1 MTLLIETSATR
12 FKYARLVDGRLM
24 NIETLGGGSSA
35 AEPPWASALA
45 RLTPTP
51 RAVVVANGGPTNFKP
66 RLAEW
71 IRRAWHV
78 DPQFVEPPAGAD
90 VEAPVERYLA
100 LVGARARGL
109 SPALVV
115 TADAAVGLDL
125 IDADGNRIGGW
136 TIPGERPMREALYA
150 QTSGIAAAALLDPA
164 GVDGA
169 FGVNTSGAV
178 QEGAR
183 MAIASSVAAIARR
196 QDAGVPV
203 IATGRFAQEA
213 VRYVSE
219 GPEIIEDLALE
230 GLARWVSQGSA

>member
-51 RAVVVANGGPTNFKP
+51 RVVYVANGGPATFQP

-78 DPQFVEPPAGAD
+78 DPHFVEPPSGAD
-90 VEAPVERYLA
+90 IQEPVERYLA
-100 LVGARARGL
+100 LVGARGRGL
-109 SPALVV
+109 APALLV

-125 IDADGNRIGGW
+125 LDTDGNRIGGW
-136 TIPGERPMREALYA
+136 TVPGERPMREALYA

-164 GVDGA
+164 GIEGV

-196 QDAGVPV
+196 QTASVPV

-213 VRYVSE
+213 IRYIAD
-219 GPEIIEDLALE
+219 GAEILEDLALE
-230 GLARWVSQGSA
+230 GLARWVSEGSV

>member
-12 FKYARLVDGRLM
+12 FKYARLVDGSLL
-24 NIETLGGGSSA
+24 NVETLGGGASA

-51 RAVVVANGGPTNFKP
+51 RAVIVANGGPSTFQP

-78 DPQFVEPPAGAD
+78 EPHFVAPPAGD
-90 VEAPVERYLA
+90 DDYEPIGRYLA

-109 SPALVV
+109 APALLV
-115 TADAAVGLDL
+115 TADTAVGLDL
-125 IDADGNRIGGW
+125 LDVTGARVGGW
-136 TIPGERPMREALYA
+136 TVPGERPMREALYA

-164 GVDGA
+164 GVEGV

-183 MAIASSVAAIARR
+183 MAIASCVAAIAR
-196 QDAGVPV
+196 QHATGIPV
-203 IATGRFAQEA
+203 VATGRFAQEA
-213 VRYVSE
+213 VRYVDD
-219 GPEIIEDLALE
+219 GVTILEDLALE
-230 GLARWVSQGSA
+230 GLARWVSQGNA